1 MEITGVGVAQSATPG
16 GVFRRNENNT
26 QVFLQLLVTQ
36 LQNQDP
42 LDPVT
47 NQDFLSQ
54 LAQFQSLEEQIKGTQ
69 QTAMIL
75 LSTTLSSA
83 SSLIGREVT
92 VISAQGPMEGLV
104 ESVVLK
110 DGVAHI
116 VIGGEEFGLDDIV
129 SIRAA

>member
-1 MEITGVGVAQSATPG
+1 MEITGVGVAQSAAPG

-47 NQDFLSQ
+47 NQDFLTQ